1 MRHIEVPAQAGNDDV
16 LKRMCRGYGDQAYR
30 ALVDKIRATV
40 PGVSIGTDIIVGFPG
55 ETEAQF
61 EDTLA
66 QLRDLKLNVVHL
78 ARYSP
83 RMGTLSERTMPDD
96 VGEEEKWR
104 RFRAV
109 EELQEGIAA
118 ELHSRFLGRTVEV
131 LFEEKKRD
139 RWVGRTENMDLVY
152 AESESD
158 LTGRYLP
165 VRIDWTGPWTM
176 IGTVISSE
184 RPDGKAAQRDAG
196 KSG

>member
-1 MRHIEVPAQAGNDDV
+1 MKNKSLLYPFILITFNFIAHAHFIAIPTASRIRQIKHLGIIDI
-16 LKRMCRGYGDQAYR
+16 
-30 ALVDKIRATV
+30 KI
-40 PGVSIGTDIIVGFPG
+40 GFPNNS
-55 ETEAQF
+55 QIPIRKF
-61 EDTLA
+61 FP
-66 QLRDLKLNVVHL
+66 N
-78 ARYSP
+78 
-83 RMGTLSERTMPDD
+83 
-96 VGEEEKWR
+96 
-104 RFRAV
+104 
-109 EELQEGIAA
+109 I
-118 ELHSRFLGRTVEV
+118 LG
-131 LFEEKKRD
+131 

>member
-16 LKRMCRGYGDQAYR
+16 LKKMRRGYSDQSYR
-30 ALVDKIRATV
+30 ELIDKIRATV

-83 RMGTLSERTMPDD
+83 RRGTLSERAMPDD

-118 ELHSRFLGRTVEV
+118 EIHSRF
-131 LFEEKKRD
+131 
-139 RWVGRTENMDLVY
+139 
-152 AESESD
+152 
-158 LTGRYLP
+158 
-165 VRIDWTGPWTM
+165 PW
-176 IGTVISSE
+176 
-184 RPDGKAAQRDAG
+184 PDG
-196 KSG
+196 